1 MTNSPCDFAPLR
13 SLRHAKLDLHLRT
26 LASDQGYNPD
36 HSFALNTYSTV
47 LCSTS
52 SSEMSTHML
61 PHASP
66 PATTSE
72 SYLCPQCSPSQQV
85 PRLQRAPSSRSCTI
99 FPPFFPDA
107 THQPEYFAS
116 SLHAKPFTLLHHFG
130 AIHPIRWHDPAST
143 YRSPDY
149 HPPMPKHV
157 ACRHTSN
164 PLTAVPAFSP
174 PSILYKAHS
183 SCLTIPATTTARFA
197 RPLSSWT

>member
-13 SLRHAKLDLHLRT
+13 PLRHAQLDLHLRT

-47 LCSTS
+47 PCSTS

-72 SYLCPQCSPSQQV
+72 SYLCPQCSPSQRV

-99 FPPFFPDA
+99 FPPFCPMQLTNRNTSQVPSMQSLSPYFITSAPYIQSNGMIRL
-107 THQPEYFAS
+107 QPTVLLITIHRCQDM
-116 SLHAKPFTLLHHFG
+116 LHA
-130 AIHPIRWHDPAST
+130 D
-143 YRSPDY
+143 
-149 HPPMPKHV
+149 
-157 ACRHTSN
+157 
-164 PLTAVPAFSP
+164 
-174 PSILYKAHS
+174 
-183 SCLTIPATTTARFA
+183 IPATR
-197 RPLSSWT
+197 